1 MKKRGRIASGT
12 RRRTRAKA
20 RKGSGKPKSRKV
32 SKKSGARSRIKKPV
46 RSGTKRVSRSRMQ
59 KPVRSGRSRKHARLS
74 RKPNARAKRRVLFP
88 EKARR
93 PSSRPESMLMDPL
106 EQVKV
111 KCSNCN
117 RQFSIVK
124 IPNLKIEGM
133 ICQRCSVGEIQFPD

>member
-12 RRRTRAKA
+12 RRKTRAKV
-20 RKGSGKPKSRKV
+20 RKGSGRPKSRKV
-32 SKKSGARSRIKKPV
+32 SKKSGARSRIKTPV

-74 RKPNARAKRRVLFP
+74 PKPTRAKKRVLFP